1 MASADGLGHF
11 FGQMNPRFSII
22 AWVVAWLAASA
33 PQAAIEVAK
42 LPPAVIGSVDFAKE
56 VGPLLAEKCQ
66 SCHGARK
73 QESGLRLDSAE
84 AAAKGGEHG
93 PALVPGK
100 SAESLLIAVVAG
112 AHTELETMPKKGD
125 RLSADQIGRLRAWI
139 DQGANWPATAAVASG
154 TPRGKDHWAWK
165 APVRP
170 AVPAMTKGVAPVDAF
185 VRAKLRTTGLKPS
198 VPADRVTLLRRLHF
212 DLTGLPPTPAE
223 TDRFLADK
231 SPEAYALKVEELLAS
246 PHFGERWGRHWLD
259 AARYADSDGFEKD
272 KPRFVWAY
280 RDWVVNALNRDLP
293 YDQFITEQLAGDL
306 LPRATDDQRVATGF
320 LRNAMLNEEGGV
332 DPEQFRTDGLI
343 DRMDALGKSV
353 LGITIQCAQCHTHK
367 YDPITQEEYYRLI
380 AFLNNDHESSRIH
393 YPPAQQLLVGDLTRQ
408 MRDLEEGLR
417 HTTPDWEQRMAAWED
432 SVKDN
437 QPEWQTV
444 PAVNTG
450 DNGERFYHYA
460 DGSIRAASYAPT
472 FWTAHFR
479 GTNALRSI
487 AAFRLEQFPDPN
499 LPSGGPGRS
508 IKGMAALSEFKV
520 EAVDATNPTNKVKVK
535 FVKATADFANAEKAL
550 EPEFQSESRNRK
562 DGDKRT
568 YGPVEHAIDGKD
580 DTAWGIDAG
589 PGRRNVARKAVFVAE
604 KPVEFPQGAILNFEF
619 HQKHGGDN
627 SDDNQNHN
635 LGRWRVSVTSVT
647 NAVADSVPDS
657 VRQIFRTPRGQRSP
671 HQVAAVFSHWRTTVP
686 EFRETNEK
694 IEALW
699 KKWPEGTATL
709 VLAAKRGEGPGEEL
723 RPTQVFKRGDW
734 LKPGKEVTFGTPA
747 FLHPLPDGADGSRLT
762 LARWLVDRK
771 SPTTARVA
779 VNRVW
784 QQLFGTGLLETPEDF
799 GTQSPAPSHPEL
811 LDWLACEFMEPTF
824 NVGGA
829 KSAVRNWSLKQLLRL
844 LVNSATY
851 QQSSRVTPQFLEKD
865 QFNRLLARGPRFR
878 VEGEVVRDVA
888 LAASGLLNP
897 ALGGRSVYPPA
908 PEFLFQPPASY
919 GPKVWTE
926 EKGADRYR
934 RSLYVFKFRSVP
946 YPVLASFDAPNGDF
960 SCVRRP
966 RSNTPLQALTALNET
981 LFMESAQGLARRA
994 LTEGGRTDDER
1005 LAYAF
1010 RRVLSRPPTKA
1021 ERVEL
1026 KGLLERQRQRIG
1038 EGWVN
1043 PFELATGRNEAPKE
1057 LPPNTT
1063 PAQLAAYTVVSRALL
1078 NLDEAITKE

>member
-1 MASADGLGHF
+1 MIPLFLRAKLVFA
-11 FGQMNPRFSII
+11 
-22 AWVVAWLAASA
+22 ALAVGTA
-33 PQAAIEVAK
+33 QAAVDLAK
-42 LPPAVIGSVDFAKE
+42 LPPAIGGTVDFAQE
-56 VGPLLAEKCQ
+56 VAPLFAERCH

-84 AAAKGGEHG
+84 AATRGGDHG
-93 PALVPGK
+93 PAFVPGK
-100 SAESLLIAVVAG
+100 SAESLLIAVVSG
-112 AHTELETMPKKGD
+112 AHGEIESMPKKGD
-125 RLSADQIGRLRAWI
+125 RLTSEQIGRLRAWI
-139 DQGANWPATAAVASG
+139 DQGAVWPAPAQAGGESRKG
-154 TPRGKDHWAWK
+154 RDHWAWK
-165 APVRP
+165 VPVRP
-170 AVPAMTKGVAPVDAF
+170 AVPPMGRGENPVDAF
-185 VRAKLRTTGLKPS
+185 IRAKLRAEGLKPA
-198 VPADRVTLLRRLHF
+198 VAADQATLLRRLHF
-212 DLTGLPPTPAE
+212 DLTGLPPTPEE

-231 SPEAYALKVEELLAS
+231 SPEGFARKVEELLAS

-280 RDWVVNALNRDLP
+280 RDWVVGALNRDLP
-293 YDQFITEQLAGDL
+293 YDQFIIEQIAGDL
-306 LPRATDDQRVATGF
+306 LPGATDDQRVATGF

-367 YDPITQEEYYRLI
+367 YDPITQEEYYRLF
-380 AFLNNDHESSRIH
+380 AFLNNDHESSRV
-393 YPPAQQLLVGDLTRQ
+393 YYSPGQQMQVGNLTRQ

-417 HTTPDWEQRMAAWED
+417 HTTPDWVQRMAAWED
-432 SVKDN
+432 SVKND
-437 QPEWQTV
+437 QPDWQVV
-444 PAVNTG
+444 PSTNTG

-479 GTNALRSI
+479 GTNALNSI
-487 AAFRLEQFPDPN
+487 AAFRVEQFPDPN

-508 IKGMAALSEFKV
+508 IKGMSALSEFKV
-520 EAVDATNPTNKVKVK
+520 EAVDVANPTNKVKVK
-535 FVKATADFANAEKAL
+535 LVRATADFANAEKPL

-635 LGRWRVSVTSVT
+635 LGRWRVSVTSAT
-647 NAVADSVPDS
+647 NAVADPVPDA
-657 VRQIFRTPRGQRSP
+657 VRQIFRIPRGQRSP

-686 EFRETNEK
+686 DFRETNEK

-699 KKWPEGTATL
+699 KQWPEGTPTL

-723 RPTQVFKRGDW
+723 RPTQIFKRGDW

-747 FLHPLPDGADGSRLT
+747 FLHPLPANADGTRLT

-799 GTQSPAPSHPEL
+799 GAQAPAPSHLEL
-811 LDWLACEFMEPTF
+811 LDWLACEFMEPTVSERGESQRPF
-824 NVGGA
+824 NPPA
-829 KSAVRNWSLKQLLRL
+829 WSLKQLLRL
-844 LVNSATY
+844 IVNSATY
-851 QQSSRVTPQFLEKD
+851 QQSSRVTPDLLERD

-897 ALGGRSVYPPA
+897 TLGGRSVYPPA

-919 GPKVWTE
+919 GPKVWSE
-926 EKGADRYR
+926 EQGADRYR
-934 RSLYVFKFRSVP
+934 RSLYVFKFRSIP

-981 LFMESAQGLARRA
+981 LFMESAQALARRT
-994 LTEGGRTDDER
+994 LSDGGRNDDER
-1005 LAYAF
+1005 LTYAF

-1021 ERVEL
+1021 ERAEL
-1026 KGLLERQRQRIG
+1026 RGLLERQRQRIG

-1043 PFELATGRNEAPKE
+1043 PFELATGKNEAPKD